1 MMKKHVILTAITG
14 ALLVALSGCQSF
26 QEHAKSYQ
34 DRSEKLTH
42 VVGNT
47 WRLDYVWP
55 GKVETTRVNE
65 AMQAAARKHCDRYG
79 MLPLYGAVQEG
90 DETKPTTAWLEFRCQ
105 APVNVIKKGILSE
118 DDALRFEVK
127 LPE

>member
-1 MMKKHVILTAITG
+1 MQKTLLMTMLAGILAVGVT
-14 ALLVALSGCQSF
+14 GCQSF

-34 DRSEKLTH
+34 DRNEKLTH
-42 VVGNT
+42 VMGNT
-47 WRLDYVWP
+47 WRLEYVWP
-55 GKVETTRVNE
+55 GKHETTRVND
-65 AMQAAARKHCDRYG
+65 ALQTAARKHCDRYG
-79 MLPLYGAVQEG
+79 MLPLYGAVEEG
-90 DETKPTTAWLEFRCQ
+90 DETKPTKGWLEFRCQ